1 MRNRPHRPGE
11 SQVFS
16 AAMLVARS
24 IAFNA
29 LYYLNLI
36 LWMIVVLPTLA
47 MNRHAFRR
55 VAEAWARSSLW
66 LLRVVAGTRVE
77 FRHKERI
84 PEGGIIVAA
93 KHQSLWETFAL
104 LVILDDPVFVLKRE
118 LMWIPFFG
126 WYAWKARSVPIDR
139 RGRTSALSGMIT
151 RAAEEIADGRQ
162 IIIFPEGTR
171 RPPGAEPAY
180 KFGIAKLYQ
189 RLGVPVVPV
198 ALNSGLYWPRR
209 KMIRRP
215 GTILV
220 EVLEPIAPGMR
231 PEAAFQELQERL
243 EQASDRLL
251 AEGVAEL
258 ERLGCPVP
266 ALRGRDV
273 RPQP

>member
-1 MRNRPHRPGE
+1 
-11 SQVFS
+11 
-16 AAMLVARS
+16 MLVARS

-36 LWMIVVLPTLA
+36 VWMIVFLPSLA
-47 MNRHAFRR
+47 MERHVFRR

-66 LLRVVAGTRVE
+66 LLRVVAGTKVE
-77 FRHKERI
+77 FRHTERL
-84 PEGGIIVAA
+84 PKGGCIVAS

-104 LVILDDPVFVLKRE
+104 LVILDDPVYVLKRE

-126 WYAWKARSVPIDR
+126 WYAWKARSVPVDR
-139 RGRTSALSGMIT
+139 KGRTSALSLMTT

-209 KMIRRP
+209 KAIRRP

-220 EVLEPIAPGMR
+220 EVLEPIAPGER
-231 PEAAFQELQERL
+231 PEAVFQLLQERL
-243 EQASDRLL
+243 EAASNRLL
-251 AEGVAEL
+251 AEGIAEL
-258 ERLGCPVP
+258 ERLGCAPP
-266 ALRGRDV
+266 GIAPRDAEPP
-273 RPQP
+273 R